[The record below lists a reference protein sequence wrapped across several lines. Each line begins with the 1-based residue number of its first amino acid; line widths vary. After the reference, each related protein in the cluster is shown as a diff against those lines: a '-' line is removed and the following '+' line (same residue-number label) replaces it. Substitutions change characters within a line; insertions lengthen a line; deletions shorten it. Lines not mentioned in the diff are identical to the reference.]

1 MHQTII
7 ELQNELRAGKNLQI
21 KLLGDSITHG
31 VGGTGFNQDGEPIVE
46 NFARNPH
53 GFCWAKLF
61 KEYLAENY
69 SCTVVNNGCT
79 GTKIEFILQ
88 HFDTLVDENDDFV
101 ICMIGTN
108 NRHQYFHEGEK
119 PSRETMGGR
128 FYQNVLQLNDKFT
141 KLGKRVIF
149 MANIPASEKNE
160 QDGAEYWRILHM
172 CDINTI
178 YKRAQEKAGFAFIS
192 LYDLFADYLAKS
204 GADLNEFLSDGLHPN
219 DAGYKVMFALLKA
232 RLGV

>member
-7 ELQNELRAGKNLQI
+7 ELQNELKAGKKLRI

-31 VGGTGFNQDGEPIVE
+31 VGGTGFQQDGEPIAE

-61 KEYLAENY
+61 KEHLADNY

-88 HFDTLVDENDDFV
+88 HFDTLVDADDDFV

-108 NRHQYFHEGEK
+108 NRHQYFHEEEK
-119 PSRETMGGR
+119 LSREAFAER
-128 FYQNVLQLNDKFT
+128 FYQNVLRLNAKFVE
-141 KLGKRVIF
+141 LGKRVIF
-149 MANIPASEKNE
+149 MANIPASDKNE
-160 QDGAEYWRILHM
+160 QDGAEFWRILHM
-172 CDINTI
+172 CDVNAI
-178 YKRAQEKAGFAFIS
+178 YKRAQEKTGFAFIS
-192 LYDLFADYLAKS
+192 LYDLFTDYLAKS
-204 GADLNEFLSDGLHPN
+204 GTDINDLLRDGLHPN
-219 DAGYKVMFALLKA
+219 DEGHKVMFALLKA
-232 RLGV
+232 HFGV